1 MKFQSNPSL
10 MKERRMDD
18 RQESLERA
26 EKNAMRIANLLLS
39 WYDQNQ
45 RFLPWRNTDDP
56 YAIWLSEVMLQQTQ
70 VDAVIPYY
78 RRFLE
83 RFPTIQDLARAPLDA
98 VLKIWENM
106 GYYSRAR
113 HLHAAARLVVAS
125 HGGRL
130 PENPQDLKALPG
142 IGPYTSGAILSI
154 AFGKPVPAVDGNVKR
169 VLSRLFAVDRP
180 LNAGSTLRLISA
192 LAEKLVPTENPGR
205 FNSALMELGALLC
218 RPGIPRCSDC
228 PLVSICLAYAGN
240 DQHLLPVAG
249 KKAKRPHKEAA
260 VAILRDSEDRLL
272 IVQRPSAGFLG
283 GLWTFPGG
291 MLGPGE
297 TVAEALK
304 KRCRDEL
311 NISIS
316 VGESLMA
323 LQQVYSHFQLTLH
336 VFSGTILEGNPKPR
350 AEGDWRWATSKEIRR
365 FPFSRAELRILSA
378 LFP

>member
-1 MKFQSNPSL
+1 MKYQSNPSS
-10 MKERRMDD
+10 KNERGMDN
-18 RQESLERA
+18 RQESLEQA
-26 EKNAMRIANLLLS
+26 EKNAMRIATLLLA
-39 WYDQNQ
+39 WYEKNQ
-45 RFLPWRNTDDP
+45 RILPWRNTADP
-56 YAIWLSEVMLQQTQ
+56 YAIWISEIMLQQTQ

-83 RFPTIQDLARAPLDA
+83 QFPTIRDLARAPLEA

-130 PENPQDLKALPG
+130 PENPEDLKALPG

-169 VLSRLFAVDRP
+169 VLSRLFTVESP
-180 LNAGSTLRLISA
+180 LNAGSTQRLMFA
-192 LAEKLVPTENPGR
+192 LAEKLVPAEKPGR

-228 PLVSICLAYAGN
+228 PLSSICLAYAGN
-240 DQHLLPVAG
+240 CQHLLPVAG
-249 KKAKRPHKEAA
+249 KRAKRPHKEAA

-272 IVQRPSAGFLG
+272 IVQRPEAGFLG
-283 GLWTFPGG
+283 GLWKFPGG
-291 MLGPGE
+291 MLDSGE
-297 TVAEALK
+297 TVAESLE
-304 KRCRDEL
+304 KRCREEL

-316 VGESLMA
+316 VGSSLMT

-336 VFSGTILEGNPKPR
+336 VFSGTILKGEPESP
-350 AEGDWRWATSKEIRR
+350 AEGDWRWASSEDIRTY
-365 FPFSRAELRILSA
+365 PFSRAELRILTA